1 MENWDV
7 GIWVESMELRNGGL
21 GIWNRGN
28 RIVEW
33 EIRNEEW
40 GRSSWLVSDDPLLP

>member
-7 GIWVESMELRNGGL
+7 GIWVGSRELRNGGL
-21 GIWNRGN
+21 GIWNRGI

-33 EIRNEEW
+33 GIGNEE
-40 GRSSWLVSDDPLLP
+40 